1 MCSSSFIIELIK
13 ENAWIDFIEEEYM
26 GQVPEPEVPH
36 FRGFLARV
44 HLPTGRGLPPKRRYL
59 LMCTLLLVLVLVVGF
74 IGIYSLGT
82 FQSKTMTPYTLA
94 ISTAL
99 SGPQEEAGQ
108 EALQGVQLYLHS
120 VNRAGGVNGHQL
132 NLLVF
137 NDRADPTTA
146 VQVAHQVVASPA
158 LVLLG
163 PLYSR

>member
-1 MCSSSFIIELIK
+1 
-13 ENAWIDFIEEEYM
+13 M
-26 GQVPEPEVPH
+26 GQEPESEVHH

-59 LMCTLLLVLVLVVGF
+59 LMLTILLAIVLGIGF
-74 IGIYSLGT
+74 IGIYSFGT
-82 FQSKTMTPYTLA
+82 SQSKTMTPYTLA

-108 EALQGVQLYLHS
+108 EALQGVQLYLNS
-120 VNRAGGVNGHQL
+120 VNRAGGVNGHPL

-158 LVLLG
+158 LLMLG
-163 PLYSR
+163 PL